1 MRSEDYLKKLT
12 SYQIKMANLQCGLER
27 ITQARQII
35 EAYQQQ
41 QLPQRVKTKLL
52 FSEEELFNH
61 PELMA
66 LEDELL
72 NLRQVVIEDFGIW
85 HIFSQEWVADLKE
98 YVGPGLGLEL
108 MAGNGVL
115 SASIPGLIAT
125 DNLDWAGQDNESP
138 QAWQRVEQLD
148 AISALERYGLK
159 ANYIILAWAPD
170 TSQID
175 WEILNWLRTKH
186 WSGKFIV
193 IGERNGATNSS
204 KFWQEANLL
213 KPRLLNQHHQAI
225 DFINDEVFLVK

>member
-1 MRSEDYLKKLT
+1 
-12 SYQIKMANLQCGLER
+12 MANLQCGLER
-27 ITQARQII
+27 IAQARQII
-35 EAYQQQ
+35 ETYQRQ
-41 QLPQRVKTKLL
+41 QLPREVKTKLL
-52 FSEEELFNH
+52 FSEKELFNH

-115 SASIPGLIAT
+115 SASISELIAT

-175 WEILNWLRTKH
+175 WKILNWLRIKH

>member
-1 MRSEDYLKKLT
+1 
-12 SYQIKMANLQCGLER
+12 MA
-27 ITQARQII
+27 
-35 EAYQQQ
+35 Y
-41 QLPQRVKTKLL
+41 
-52 FSEEELFNH
+52 F
-61 PELMA
+61 
-66 LEDELL
+66 
-72 NLRQVVIEDFGIW
+72 
-85 HIFSQEWVADLKE
+85 LKE

-170 TSQID
+170 TSQVD
-175 WEILNWLRTKH
+175 WEILNWLRTKR
-186 WSGKFIV
+186 WSGQFIV

-213 KPRLLNQHHQAI
+213 KPMLLNQHHQAI

>member
-1 MRSEDYLKKLT
+1 ML
-12 SYQIKMANLQCGLER
+12 
-27 ITQARQII
+27 
-35 EAYQQQ
+35 
-41 QLPQRVKTKLL
+41 
-52 FSEEELFNH
+52 
-61 PELMA
+61 A

-72 NLRQVVIEDFGIW
+72 NLCQVVIEDFGIW

-170 TSQID
+170 TSQVD
-175 WEILNWLRTKH
+175 WEILNWLRTKR
-186 WSGKFIV
+186 WSGQFIV